1 MKSRQVAIDLYVT
14 YTPIFEVQGEQNM
27 LLNEIIE
34 EVGMSKRA
42 IKFYEEKGLLS
53 VHKDSNGYR
62 NYTSED
68 VEILKKISV
77 YRKLGISIKDIQDL
91 LQNNNKEL
99 LLRIYYEKL
108 EENKLLESQLQAL
121 HDFIENDD
129 ASKANALL
137 DYESISSALDS
148 LLIDEA
154 WSSYFKSH
162 FKPFLQ
168 VKITNDNQRQALKDI
183 LEYCEQTTIH
193 TPFLLKLGMKLNH
206 GVNNNTKTAEE
217 LISYYKDTN
226 EEEYEKLKKNVLSGV
241 KIKSSIIKYHPVY
254 IAQRN
259 YMKELQ
265 NKGYNDIFIPNMKKL
280 SPLYKEYKD
289 ALDSI
294 NDKICAELGLY
305 YDHNYNLVMK
315 K

>member
-1 MKSRQVAIDLYVT
+1 
-14 YTPIFEVQGEQNM
+14 
-27 LLNEIIE
+27 
-34 EVGMSKRA
+34 
-42 IKFYEEKGLLS
+42 
-53 VHKDSNGYR
+53 
-62 NYTSED
+62 
-68 VEILKKISV
+68 
-77 YRKLGISIKDIQDL
+77 
-91 LQNNNKEL
+91 
-99 LLRIYYEKL
+99 
-108 EENKLLESQLQAL
+108 
-121 HDFIENDD
+121 
-129 ASKANALL
+129 
-137 DYESISSALDS
+137 
-148 LLIDEA
+148 
-154 WSSYFKSH
+154 
-162 FKPFLQ
+162 
-168 VKITNDNQRQALKDI
+168 
-183 LEYCEQTTIH
+183 
-193 TPFLLKLGMKLNH
+193 MKLNH

-241 KIKSSIIKYHPVY
+241 KIKSGIIKYHPVY

-305 YDHNYNLVMK
+305 YDHNYNLAMK